1 MNNDRIYYSHD
12 SEVQAQRFQAMLTF
26 LFLLFGLGIGAA
38 LALLFAP
45 KSGEQVRE
53 ALAKNVK
60 DGLQSGRENIE
71 PVVKRIE
78 KEFAEL
84 QKNVE
89 EHLPQS

>member
-1 MNNDRIYYSHD
+1 MNNDRIYYSQNRKT
-12 SEVQAQRFQAMLTF
+12 QAQRFQAMLIF
-26 LFLLFGLGIGAA
+26 LFLVFGLGIGAA
-38 LALLFAP
+38 VTLLLAP
-45 KSGEQVRE
+45 KSGKKIRE
-53 ALAKNVK
+53 ELSKTIK
-60 DGLQSGRENIE
+60 DSLQSGRENIE